1 MTAKAPLAS
10 PDRLAAALAHLA
22 GTIDAR
28 ALEGDAASSWTAKL
42 LAKGPDA
49 AAAKV
54 AEEGGELAEAV
65 RRESDERV
73 ASEAADVIYHV
84 LVALRSRG
92 VALDAVAAALEARQ
106 GTSGLTEKAARPTE
120 D

>member
-10 PDRLAAALAHLA
+10 PTRLTAALTHLA
-22 GTIDAR
+22 ETIDAR
-28 ALEGDAASSWTAKL
+28 ALDGDGASSWTAKL
-42 LAKGPDA
+42 LARGPDA

-73 ASEAADVIYHV
+73 ASEAADVLYHV

-106 GTSGLTEKAARPTE
+106 GTSGIAEKAARPAQE
-120 D
+120 

>member
-10 PDRLAAALAHLA
+10 PARLAAALTHLA
-22 GTIDAR
+22 ETIDAR

-49 AAAKV
+49 AASKV

-73 ASEAADVIYHV
+73 ASEAADVLYHV
-84 LVALRSRG
+84 FVALRSRG
-92 VALDAVAAALEARQ
+92 VALDAVAAALEKRQ
-106 GTSGLTEKAARPTE
+106 GISGISEKAARPPK

>member
-1 MTAKAPLAS
+1 MSADRPPLSDPERLLKALT
-10 PDRLAAALAHLA
+10 HLA

-28 ALEGDAASSWTAKL
+28 ALEGDAGTSWTARL
-42 LAKGPDA
+42 LSRGPDA

-73 ASEAADVIYHV
+73 ASEAADLLFHI
-84 LVALRSRG
+84 LVALRARG
-92 VALDAVAAALEARQ
+92 VPLDAVAEILENRQ
-106 GTSGLTEKAARPTE
+106 GTSGLAEKASRKP